1 MNNPY
6 SKLCSSQSELFLSGV
21 GRDFVFCKDSSLF
34 FKENRVG
41 NKRRLG
47 DMVEMNIGLGLRNHN
62 CLIKTNKVISFIEQ
76 TLVALQ
82 FLLHIHD

>member
-21 GRDFVFCKDSSLF
+21 GRDFVFCEDSSLF

-47 DMVEMNIGLGLRNHN
+47 DMVEMNIGLGLRNQPYSSLLN
-62 CLIKTNKVISFIEQ
+62 SCISFIEQ